1 MAQKWQ
7 TISEL
12 AAETSRKVTHSPEE
26 WCRFLTTAARF
37 YKAYDFDDQLLIYAQ
52 KPNATACA
60 DMPTWNNK
68 MRRWVNAGS
77 TAIALIRKGYGGKPY
92 LDYVHDVADTHP
104 VRGGKDPWLW
114 KLTEENREPVMER
127 LRDTFGIDG
136 SGDLGDLLME
146 TAEKLV
152 QESYGE
158 YLPDLLYERED
169 SFLEELDDFNV
180 EVLFRNTLRAS
191 VQYAVLS
198 RCGLDVSRYLD
209 AEDFREITNFNT
221 TAALACLGTAVS
233 QGSREL
239 LLEIGDTI
247 RKIEREKVKNSLAKS
262 GVGPYNDKGNFSTL
276 KRERS
281 DQHGDIDIQQTERV
295 SGSQS
300 PDGRGGERTADP
312 GPVRKS
318 QGEISDGAPQGTLQ
332 FDAADRQAV
341 GASDRDRP
349 DSPGADGQ
357 SGGRNG
363 EGTGRDRSI
372 ESQQSDGM
380 GAADE
385 QHPAVGGGDHPK
397 RPNLQLNPE
406 ETAGEQPAVSASVEM
421 ETPFSTKPDYRQL
434 TLFDLPEMQIQKISH
449 QEAEAAASASSHSR
463 RRTPEKPK
471 DNKLEAASRKLF
483 EQSGTVAN
491 EQLSFDFIAAGRG
504 QIEPQNGDGQ
514 GTTPPPQVPSPE
526 PTGAGASEAVKL
538 STESP
543 VPSSLVPD
551 VPEYMKLKADHP
563 GSMVSV
569 RVGGYFL
576 LYGEDAKQ
584 AATDLGLKTVV
595 QDIPGL
601 GETTVT
607 GTNLGWPHLA
617 KQLQLHGHN
626 VTIGEPQ
633 DGRYQ
638 AVKNLEVADF
648 IPLGMKLEQ
657 DGRTFTV
664 DQVDYA
670 AGRVSLRD
678 DTFTVGTGF
687 PIFRSEPVAVVR
699 EWVEHQQEKDLA
711 VAARTEEMLA
721 GAAAAYGQSQLDTAK
736 GLISDFCERE
746 YGSEVEFTDLRH
758 IGLACTTTEDEK
770 HILQVD
776 ADLVDYAVC
785 YLVDGVQIHQDKY
798 ETLSDLIDQELSVLD
813 FDSLIRTGMDAM
825 PEEPLDQEKAVPHS
839 RYSVIE
845 ASDTDSYVPDGG
857 RFAILDEETQDYYY
871 DEDSWAKVFP
881 DAESAA
887 QFIKELEKADAEKQ
901 QPNLTGQPITREGDT
916 LTIGN
921 GPATHEVDITVSD
934 EEWERIKAVIPEN
947 TAQNFHITDPDLGA
961 GGQKTKYQNNVA
973 AIRLLKDLEAQ
984 GHSATPEEQEV
995 LSRYV
1000 GWGGIPQAFDETNEK
1015 WASEYAEL
1023 KTILT
1028 PEEYASARGS
1038 TLNAHFTSPTVI
1050 EGMYQALE
1058 RMGVH
1063 PDTVLEPAMGVG
1075 NFFGLLP
1082 ESMRNATLMGVELDS
1097 ITGRLAKQLYPQAN
1111 ITVDG
1116 FERVNLP
1123 DNSIDLAVGN
1133 VPFGSYKLA
1142 DPRYDKQ
1149 NLLIHDY
1156 FFVKTLDKVRPGGI
1170 VAFITSK
1177 GTLDKQDS
1185 TVREYL
1191 AQRADLLGAVR
1202 LPNNAFS
1209 RNAGTDVTT
1218 DILFLQKRAQP
1229 PEQMPDWVH
1238 LGQTADGIPINR
1250 YFETHPDMVLGTMA
1264 WDKSMYGN
1272 DRETTCAPLP
1282 GIELADQLSEAFS
1295 KLSPPD
1301 QQLLSQKG
1309 AVEVP
1314 ELLERM
1320 ETADVEARNF
1330 SYTEVGGKLYFV
1342 EDGER
1347 VPVEVPATT
1356 EKRIRGMIGLRDVT
1370 RNLIELQ
1377 LHGGTDEEIRAVQ
1390 EKLGKAYDTYTAE
1403 YGLLNSTGNKRAF
1416 EQDSSYCL
1424 LCSLEVLDEDGNLER
1439 KADMFTKRTINQ
1451 QVTID
1456 HVDTASEALA
1466 VSIGERARVD
1476 LEYMASLLGTLSET
1490 DSIIRD
1496 LKGVIYKNP
1505 EAGGG
1510 PLNGWETADEYLS
1523 GNVRKKLAA
1532 ARAAAENNP
1541 VFAENVAALEQA
1553 QPKDLS
1559 AAEID
1564 VRIGVTWIDP
1574 QYYTQF
1580 VHELLKPPFYLKRDI
1595 QVRYSPATGEWNVSG
1610 KSRDSLNNSLAYV
1623 TYGTKRRNAYAIIED
1638 SLNLRDTRI
1647 YDTIHEPD
1655 GSTTRVFNAKETML
1669 AQQKQEQIREA
1680 FKDWI
1685 WKDPTRRADLCQKY
1699 NELYNAIR
1707 PRSYNGEHIR
1717 FSGMNPEISLRPHQR
1732 NAVARMLYGGNSLLA
1747 HCVGA
1752 GKTFEIVAAAME
1764 SKRLGLAKKSLVVV
1778 PNHLTE
1784 QWGAD
1789 FLRLYPGANVLVATQ
1804 KDFEPANRKKFC
1816 SRIATGDYDAV
1827 VIGHSQ
1833 FEKIP
1838 LSPERQKA
1846 ILQEQID
1853 QVIDGIQ
1860 EAKEQN
1866 GERYTIKQLEK
1877 SRKNLEARMAK
1888 LNDQSRKDDVITFEE
1903 LGVDKLF
1910 VDEAHGFKNLFLATK
1925 MRNVAGIGQSEAQ
1938 KSSDMFAKCRYL
1950 DEITGGRG
1958 VVFATGTPVSN
1969 SMVEL
1974 YTMMRYLQYDLLQSS
1989 GLEHFDSWAA
1999 NFGETTTALELAPEG
2014 TGFRSKTRFAKFF
2027 NLPELMAMWR
2037 EAADI
2042 QTADMLRLPVPAAEK
2057 ITEVTTPSD
2066 FQRDLVADL
2075 GERAEAVRN
2084 REVEPREDNM
2094 LKITSDGRKL
2104 ALDQRLS
2111 DPTLPDDPESK
2122 VNACVR
2128 NVLQVWRDT
2137 EEIKGTQLVF
2147 CDLST
2152 PKGDGSFN
2160 VYDDMK
2166 QKLMAQGVPP
2176 EEIAFI
2182 HDAKTEVQKAEL
2194 FAKVRKGQVRVL
2206 LGSTAKMG
2214 AGTNVQTRLAALH
2227 HLDCPWRPADIE
2239 QREGRILRQGN
2250 MNQTVKIYKYVTEN
2264 TFDAYNWS
2272 ILENKQKFIGQLM
2285 SGKNPSRSCE
2295 DVDEAALSYAEVK
2308 ALASGDPRII
2318 EMTDLDS
2325 QVTKL
2330 KLLKANHEG
2339 QRYMLEDQLIQFFP
2353 KAINGTK
2360 EQIQGLEG
2368 DLAVLQA
2375 HPQPDKEHFSI
2386 TVAGQTYTER
2396 KAAGQAIIDACTKM
2410 TDVSQ
2415 RVELGEYRGF
2425 PMTLW
2430 ADTATQKFQVTM
2442 KQNLSHTI
2450 ELGSDPVGNIARLD
2464 NALAAIAENLEQN
2477 KGKLENLTAQMEE
2490 AKLEVK
2496 RPFPQEQ
2503 ELAEKTS
2510 RLNVLRIAL
2519 NMDGKSTGK
2528 RERDKEELDG
2538 GKPSIKGML
2547 KRLGV
2552 ESAATASPPQKGKDM
2567 EVAI

>member
-12 AAETSRKVTHSPEE
+12 AADTSRKVTHSPEE

-52 KPNATACA
+52 KPDATACA
-60 DMPTWNNK
+60 DMSTWNNK

-127 LRDTFGIDG
+127 LRDAFGIDG
-136 SGDLGDLLME
+136 AGDLGDLLME
-146 TAEKLV
+146 AADKLV

-158 YLPDLLYERED
+158 YLPDLLYEREN
-169 SFLEELDDFNV
+169 SFLEGLDDFNV

-198 RCGLDVSRYLD
+198 RCGLNVNHYLD
-209 AEDFREITNFNT
+209 TEDFREITNFNT

-247 RKIEREKVKNSLAKS
+247 RKIEREKAKNPLAKS
-262 GVGPYNDKGNFSTL
+262 DREPYNDSRNFNTL

-281 DQHGDIDIQQTERV
+281 DEHGDTDIHQTERV

-300 PDGRGGERTADP
+300 PDGREGERTADP
-312 GPVRKS
+312 GPVRKG
-318 QGEISDGAPQGTLQ
+318 QGTISDGTPQGTLQ
-332 FDAADRQAV
+332 LDAADRQAV
-341 GASDRDRP
+341 GTSGRDRP
-349 DSPGADGQ
+349 DSPGTDGQ
-357 SGGRNG
+357 SGGRDG
-363 EGTGRDRSI
+363 EGTGRDRSP

-385 QHPAVGGGDHPK
+385 QHPAVSGGNRPK
-397 RPNLQLNPE
+397 QPDLQLNTKG
-406 ETAGEQPAVSASVEM
+406 TAGEQPAVSASVEIDA
-421 ETPFSTKPDYRQL
+421 PFSAKPDYRQL
-434 TLFDLPEMQIQKISH
+434 TLFDLPEMQVQKISH
-449 QEAEAAASASSHSR
+449 QEAEAASSRSR
-463 RRTPEKPK
+463 RRKPEQPK
-471 DNKLEAASRKLF
+471 DNKLETASRKLF
-483 EQSGTVAN
+483 EQSGTAAN
-491 EQLSFDFIAAGRG
+491 EQLSFDLTEAERG
-504 QIEPQNGDGQ
+504 QIEPQNGDSQ
-514 GTTPPPQVPSPE
+514 GTTPPPPVPSPE
-526 PTGAGASEAVKL
+526 PTGAGASEAVKP
-538 STESP
+538 STEAP
-543 VPSSLVPD
+543 VPPSFVPD

-563 GSMVSV
+563 GSFVSV
-569 RVGGYFL
+569 KVDDYFL

-584 AATDLGLKTVV
+584 AAADLGLKTVV
-595 QDIPGL
+595 QEIPGL

-626 VTIGEPQ
+626 VTIGEWENGQ
-633 DGRYQ
+633 YRI
-638 AVKNLEVADF
+638 VKNLDVADF
-648 IPLGMKLEQ
+648 IPLRMKLEQ
-657 DGRTFTV
+657 ENRIYTI

-678 DTFTVGTGF
+678 DTFGVRTGF
-687 PIFRSEPVAVVR
+687 PIFRNEPVSIVR
-699 EWVEHQQEKDLA
+699 EWVERQQEKDLA
-711 VAARTEEMLA
+711 AAARTEEMLSE
-721 GAAAAYGQSQLDTAK
+721 AYEQSQLDTAK
-736 GLISDFCERE
+736 RLITEFCEYE
-746 YGSEVEFTDLRH
+746 YGSEVDFTDLRH
-758 IGLACTTTEDEK
+758 IGLACTTTDNEQ
-770 HILQVD
+770 HILQVE
-776 ADLVDYAVC
+776 ADLVEPSIS
-785 YLVDGVQIHQDKY
+785 YLLDGELVHRDKY
-798 ETLSDLIDQELSVLD
+798 QNLSKLILKELVTLD
-813 FDSLIRTGMDAM
+813 FDHLIRTGLDAAQRD
-825 PEEPLDQEKAVPHS
+825 PAAIQEDVKPYH

-845 ASDTDSYVPDGG
+845 ASSTDSYVPDGG
-857 RFAILDEETQDYYY
+857 RFAIFDEETWDYYY
-871 DEDSWAKVFP
+871 DENSWAKVFP

-901 QPNLTGQPITREGDT
+901 QPDLTGQPITREGDT
-916 LTIGN
+916 LTVGN

-934 EEWERIKAVIPEN
+934 EEWERIKEAIPDQ
-947 TAQNFHITDPDLGA
+947 TGKAPAAQNFHITNPDLGV

-973 AIRLLKDLEAQ
+973 AIRLLKDLETQ
-984 GHSATPEEQEV
+984 GRSATPEEQEI

-1015 WASEYAEL
+1015 WTSEYAEL
-1023 KTILT
+1023 KMLLT

-1058 RMGVH
+1058 KMGVH

-1082 ESMRNATLMGVELDS
+1082 ESMQSATLMGVELDS

-1218 DILFLQKRAQP
+1218 DMLFLQKRAQP
-1229 PEQMPDWVH
+1229 PEQVPDWVH

-1272 DRETTCAPLP
+1272 ERETTCVPLP
-1282 GIELADQLSEAFS
+1282 GAVLSDQLGEALL

-1320 ETADVEARNF
+1320 ETANPEARNF
-1330 SYTEVGGKLYFV
+1330 SYTEARGKLYFV
-1342 EDGER
+1342 ENGER
-1347 VPVEVPATT
+1347 IPVEVPATT
-1356 EKRIRGMIGLRDVT
+1356 EKRIRGMIGLRELT

-1377 LHGGTDEEIRAVQ
+1377 LHGGTDENIKAAQ
-1390 EKLGKAYDTYTAE
+1390 EKLNQAYDAYTAE

-1466 VSIGERARVD
+1466 VSIGERACVD
-1476 LEYMASLLGTLSET
+1476 LGYMSSLLGTPGET

-1510 PLNGWETADEYLS
+1510 PLDGWETADEYLS

-1532 ARAAAENNP
+1532 ARAAAEIDP

-1574 QYYTQF
+1574 KYYTQF
-1580 VHELLKPPFYLKRDI
+1580 VHELLKTPFSYKKDI

-1685 WKDPTRRADLCQKY
+1685 WKDPARRADLCQKY

-1789 FLRLYPGANVLVATQ
+1789 FLRLYPGANVLVATK

-1860 EAKEQN
+1860 EAKAQD

-1877 SRKNLEARMAK
+1877 SRKSLEVRMAK

-1969 SMVEL
+1969 SMV
-1974 YTMMRYLQYDLLQSS
+1974 
-1989 GLEHFDSWAA
+1989 
-1999 NFGETTTALELAPEG
+1999 
-2014 TGFRSKTRFAKFF
+2014 
-2027 NLPELMAMWR
+2027 
-2037 EAADI
+2037 
-2042 QTADMLRLPVPAAEK
+2042 
-2057 ITEVTTPSD
+2057 
-2066 FQRDLVADL
+2066 
-2075 GERAEAVRN
+2075 VR
-2084 REVEPREDNM
+2084 P
-2094 LKITSDGRKL
+2094 
-2104 ALDQRLS
+2104 
-2111 DPTLPDDPESK
+2111 
-2122 VNACVR
+2122 
-2128 NVLQVWRDT
+2128 
-2137 EEIKGTQLVF
+2137 
-2147 CDLST
+2147 
-2152 PKGDGSFN
+2152 
-2160 VYDDMK
+2160 
-2166 QKLMAQGVPP
+2166 
-2176 EEIAFI
+2176 
-2182 HDAKTEVQKAEL
+2182 
-2194 FAKVRKGQVRVL
+2194 
-2206 LGSTAKMG
+2206 
-2214 AGTNVQTRLAALH
+2214 
-2227 HLDCPWRPADIE
+2227 
-2239 QREGRILRQGN
+2239 
-2250 MNQTVKIYKYVTEN
+2250 
-2264 TFDAYNWS
+2264 
-2272 ILENKQKFIGQLM
+2272 
-2285 SGKNPSRSCE
+2285 
-2295 DVDEAALSYAEVK
+2295 
-2308 ALASGDPRII
+2308 
-2318 EMTDLDS
+2318 
-2325 QVTKL
+2325 
-2330 KLLKANHEG
+2330 
-2339 QRYMLEDQLIQFFP
+2339 
-2353 KAINGTK
+2353 
-2360 EQIQGLEG
+2360 
-2368 DLAVLQA
+2368 
-2375 HPQPDKEHFSI
+2375 
-2386 TVAGQTYTER
+2386 
-2396 KAAGQAIIDACTKM
+2396 
-2410 TDVSQ
+2410 
-2415 RVELGEYRGF
+2415 
-2425 PMTLW
+2425 
-2430 ADTATQKFQVTM
+2430 
-2442 KQNLSHTI
+2442 
-2450 ELGSDPVGNIARLD
+2450 
-2464 NALAAIAENLEQN
+2464 
-2477 KGKLENLTAQMEE
+2477 
-2490 AKLEVK
+2490 
-2496 RPFPQEQ
+2496 
-2503 ELAEKTS
+2503 
-2510 RLNVLRIAL
+2510 
-2519 NMDGKSTGK
+2519 
-2528 RERDKEELDG
+2528 
-2538 GKPSIKGML
+2538 
-2547 KRLGV
+2547 
-2552 ESAATASPPQKGKDM
+2552 
-2567 EVAI
+2567 

>member
-247 RKIEREKVKNSLAKS
+247 RKIEREKAKNSLAKS
-262 GVGPYNDKGNFSTL
+262 GAEPYNDKVNFSTL

-281 DQHGDIDIQQTERV
+281 NTHGDIDIQQTERV
-295 SGSQS
+295 SSAQS
-300 PDGRGGERTADP
+300 PDGRGGERAADP
-312 GPVRKS
+312 GPVRKG
-318 QGEISDGAPQGTLQ
+318 QGEISDGVPQGTVQ
-332 FDAADRQAV
+332 FDAADREAV
-341 GASDRDRP
+341 GTSDRDRP

-363 EGTGRDRSI
+363 EGTGRDRSP
-372 ESQQSDGM
+372 ESQQPDRM

-385 QHPAVGGGDHPK
+385 QHSAVGGGDYPK
-397 RPNLQLNPE
+397 RPDLQLNPE
-406 ETAGEQPAVSASVEM
+406 ETAGEQPAVSVSVEM
-421 ETPFSTKPDYRQL
+421 ETPFFTKPDYRQL

-449 QEAEAAASASSHSR
+449 QEAEAATSASSRSR
-463 RRTPEKPK
+463 RRTPEHPK

-483 EQSGTVAN
+483 EQSGTATN

-504 QIEPQNGDGQ
+504 QIEPQNGDSQ
-514 GTTPPPQVPSPE
+514 GTIPPPQVPSPE
-526 PTGAGASEAVKL
+526 PTGAGASEEVKP
-538 STESP
+538 STEAPVSP
-543 VPSSLVPD
+543 SLVPD

-569 RVGGYFL
+569 RVGDYFL

-584 AATDLGLKTVV
+584 VAADLGLKTVV
-595 QDIPGL
+595 QEIPGL

-626 VTIGEPQ
+626 VTIGELEN
-633 DGRYQ
+633 GRYQ
-638 AVKNLEVADF
+638 VVKNLEVADF

-678 DTFTVGTGF
+678 DTFAAGTGF

-711 VAARTEEMLA
+711 VAARTEEILV

-736 GLISDFCERE
+736 GLISEFCERE
-746 YGSEVEFTDLRH
+746 YGSEVEFTDLQH

-776 ADLVDYAVC
+776 ANLVDYAIC
-785 YLVDGVQIHQDKY
+785 YLVDGVQVHQDKY
-798 ETLSDLIDQELSVLD
+798 ETLSDLIDQELSALD
-813 FDSLIRTGMDAM
+813 FDNLIRTGMDAI
-825 PEEPLDQEKAVPHS
+825 PEEPVA
-839 RYSVIE
+839 
-845 ASDTDSYVPDGG
+845 PD
-857 RFAILDEETQDYYY
+857 
-871 DEDSWAKVFP
+871 
-881 DAESAA
+881 
-887 QFIKELEKADAEKQ
+887 
-901 QPNLTGQPITREGDT
+901 LTGQPVTREGDT

-934 EEWERIKAVIPEN
+934 EEWEQIKEAIPDQQEKQPQVTTETEVVYSGEKNHLPFDVVIEKLHIKEPERISTPAV
-947 TAQNFHITDPDLGA
+947 QNFHITDPDLGA

-984 GHSATPEEQEV
+984 GRSATPEEQEA

-1000 GWGGIPQAFDETNEK
+1000 GWGGIPQAFDEANEK

-1023 KTILT
+1023 KTLLT

-1058 RMGVH
+1058 QMGVH

-1075 NFFGLLP
+1075 NFFGLMP
-1082 ESMRNATLMGVELDS
+1082 ESMQNATLMGVELDS

-1229 PEQMPDWVH
+1229 PEQVPDWVH

-1272 DRETTCAPLP
+1272 ERETTCAPIP
-1282 GIELADQLSEAFS
+1282 GIELADQLSEALS

-1309 AVEVP
+1309 AVEVQ

-1347 VPVEVPATT
+1347 IPVEVPATT

-1377 LHGGTDEEIRAVQ
+1377 LYGGTDEEIRTAQ
-1390 EKLGKAYDTYTAE
+1390 EKLGKAYDAYTAE

-1424 LCSLEVLDEDGNLER
+1424 LCSLEILDEDGNLER

-1456 HVDTASEALA
+1456 HVDTVSEALA

-1476 LEYMASLLGTLSET
+1476 LDYMASLLGTPGET

-1532 ARAAAENNP
+1532 ARAAAENDP
-1541 VFAENVAALEQA
+1541 IFAENVAALEQA

-1580 VHELLKPPFYLKRDI
+1580 VHKLLKPPFYLKKDI

-1647 YDTIHEPD
+1647 YDTVHNPD
-1655 GSTTRVFNAKETML
+1655 GTTSRVFNAKETML

-1685 WKDPTRRADLCQKY
+1685 WKDPARRADLCQKY

-1789 FLRLYPGANVLVATQ
+1789 FLRLYPGANVLVATK

-1860 EAKEQN
+1860 EAKAQD

-1877 SRKNLEARMAK
+1877 SRKNLETRMKK

-1974 YTMMRYLQYDLLQSS
+1974 YTMMRYLQYDLLKSS

-1999 NFGETTTALELAPEG
+1999 NFGETITALEMAPEG

-2128 NVLQVWRDT
+2128 NVLQVWQDT

-2214 AGTNVQTRLAALH
+2214 AGTNVQTRLTALH

-2339 QRYMLEDQLIQFFP
+2339 QRYMLEDRLIQFFP

-2503 ELAEKTS
+2503 ELVEKTS

>member
-114 KLTEENREPVMER
+114 KLTEENRELVMER

-247 RKIEREKVKNSLAKS
+247 RKIEREKAKNSLAKS
-262 GVGPYNDKGNFSTL
+262 GAEPYNDKGNFSTL

-281 DQHGDIDIQQTERV
+281 NTHGDIDIQQTERV
-295 SGSQS
+295 SGAQS
-300 PDGRGGERTADP
+300 PDGRGGERAADP
-312 GPVRKS
+312 GPVRKG
-318 QGEISDGAPQGTLQ
+318 QGEISDGAPQGTVQ
-332 FDAADRQAV
+332 FDAADREAV
-341 GASDRDRP
+341 GTSDRDRL

-363 EGTGRDRSI
+363 EGTGRDRSP
-372 ESQQSDGM
+372 ESQQPDRM

-385 QHPAVGGGDHPK
+385 QHSAVGGGDYPK
-397 RPNLQLNPE
+397 RPDLQLNPE
-406 ETAGEQPAVSASVEM
+406 ETAGEQPAVSVSVEM
-421 ETPFSTKPDYRQL
+421 ETPFFTKPDYRQL

-449 QEAEAAASASSHSR
+449 QEAEAAASASSRSR
-463 RRTPEKPK
+463 RRTPEQPK

-483 EQSGTVAN
+483 EQSGTATN

-504 QIEPQNGDGQ
+504 QIEPQNGDSQ
-514 GTTPPPQVPSPE
+514 GTIPPPQVPSPE
-526 PTGAGASEAVKL
+526 PTGAGASEAVKP
-538 STESP
+538 STEAPVSP
-543 VPSSLVPD
+543 SLVPD

-569 RVGGYFL
+569 RVGDYFL

-584 AATDLGLKTVV
+584 VAADLGLKTVV
-595 QDIPGL
+595 QEIPGL

-626 VTIGEPQ
+626 VTIGELEN
-633 DGRYQ
+633 GRYQ
-638 AVKNLEVADF
+638 VVKNLEVADF

-678 DTFTVGTGF
+678 DTFAAGTGF

-711 VAARTEEMLA
+711 VAARTEEMLV

-736 GLISDFCERE
+736 GLISEFCERE
-746 YGSEVEFTDLRH
+746 YGSEVEFTDLQH

-776 ADLVDYAVC
+776 ANLVDYAIC
-785 YLVDGVQIHQDKY
+785 YLVDGVQVHQDKY
-798 ETLSDLIDQELSVLD
+798 ETLSDLIDQDLSALD
-813 FDSLIRTGMDAM
+813 FDNLIRTGMDAIL
-825 PEEPLDQEKAVPHS
+825 EEPVA
-839 RYSVIE
+839 
-845 ASDTDSYVPDGG
+845 PD
-857 RFAILDEETQDYYY
+857 
-871 DEDSWAKVFP
+871 
-881 DAESAA
+881 
-887 QFIKELEKADAEKQ
+887 
-901 QPNLTGQPITREGDT
+901 LTGQPVTREGDT

-934 EEWERIKAVIPEN
+934 EEWEQIKEAIPDQQEKQPQVTTETEVVYSGEKNRLPFDVVIEKLHIEEPERISTPAV
-947 TAQNFHITDPDLGA
+947 QNFHITDPNLGA

-984 GHSATPEEQEV
+984 GRSATPEEQEV

-1000 GWGGIPQAFDETNEK
+1000 GWGGIPQAFDEANEK

-1023 KTILT
+1023 KTLLT

-1058 RMGVH
+1058 QMGVH

-1075 NFFGLLP
+1075 NFFGLMP
-1082 ESMRNATLMGVELDS
+1082 ESMQNATLMGVELDS

-1229 PEQMPDWVH
+1229 PEQVPDWVH

-1272 DRETTCAPLP
+1272 ERETTCAPLP
-1282 GIELADQLSEAFS
+1282 GIELADQLSKVLS
-1295 KLSPPD
+1295 NLSPPD

-1320 ETADVEARNF
+1320 ENADVEARNF

-1342 EDGER
+1342 ENGER

-1390 EKLGKAYDTYTAE
+1390 EKLGKAYDAYTAE

-1476 LEYMASLLGTLSET
+1476 LEYMASLLGTPGET

-1532 ARAAAENNP
+1532 ARAAAENDP
-1541 VFAENVAALEQA
+1541 AFAENMAALEQA

-1580 VHELLKPPFYLKRDI
+1580 VHELLKPPFYLKKDI

-1647 YDTIHEPD
+1647 YDTVHNPD
-1655 GSTTRVFNAKETML
+1655 GTTSRVFNSKETML

-1685 WKDPTRRADLCQKY
+1685 WKDPARRADLCQKY

-1789 FLRLYPGANVLVATQ
+1789 FLRLYPGANVLVATK

-1860 EAKEQN
+1860 EAKAQD

-1877 SRKNLEARMAK
+1877 SRKNLETRMKK

-1974 YTMMRYLQYDLLQSS
+1974 YTMMRYLQYDLLKSS

-1999 NFGETTTALELAPEG
+1999 NFGETITALEMAPEG

-2042 QTADMLRLPVPAAEK
+2042 QTAEMLRLPVPAAEK

-2339 QRYMLEDQLIQFFP
+2339 QRYMLEDRLIQFFP

-2375 HPQPDKEHFSI
+2375 HPQPDKEDFSI

-2477 KGKLENLTAQMEE
+2477 KSKLENLNAQMEE

-2503 ELAEKTS
+2503 ELAEKSS

-2528 RERDKEELDG
+2528 WERDKEELDG

-2552 ESAATASPPQKGKDM
+2552 ESAATASTPQKGKDM